1 MRECVV
7 LGAVLAI
14 AVPAAAAPLN
24 FSENWDS
31 YPSQASY
38 LLPVDDATWPQLG
51 TSSYVV
57 TNARSQSTSNSLLV
71 DNGSSYASG
80 KSISHEFGG
89 VYKATDAN
97 PIVVDFF
104 LWCDAAANRDD
115 IDVFVELALDDVAP
129 TSSGTAASVLAAAM
143 PYSVRGLSDRRSRF
157 FDGLNWV
164 DPVHAPVAATW
175 AEFKMT
181 IKSTT
186 MDVGIVGQT
195 VNTYTRNYL
204 GNFDQ
209 INIRHPVLT
218 SIGAAWL
225 DDLSVT
231 GGELIPEPATLAL
244 LALGGLFL
252 RRRR

>member
-1 MRECVV
+1 MRRFV
-7 LGAVLAI
+7 LLSAVLAI
-14 AVPAAAAPLN
+14 ALPATAGPIS

-51 TSSYVV
+51 TSTYVV

-71 DNGSSYASG
+71 DNGSSYASDKG
-80 KSISHEFGG
+80 ISHDFGG

-97 PIVVDFF
+97 PIVVDFY
-104 LWCDAAANRDD
+104 LWVDSAANRAN
-115 IDVFVELALDDVAP
+115 IDVFVELALDDQAPSSSGVLYNVVAFALPNSVRGTLNKQAYLYDGTNWSAGSVAP
-129 TSSGTAASVLAAAM
+129 TAGGWDHMT
-143 PYSVRGLSDRRSRF
+143 
-157 FDGLNWV
+157 
-164 DPVHAPVAATW
+164 
-175 AEFKMT
+175 MT
-181 IKSTT
+181 IKSNTI
-186 MDVGIVGQT
+186 DVAAGGAS
-195 VNTYTRNYL
+195 NGGFPRTYM

-218 SIGAAWL
+218 SAGAAWL
-225 DDLSVT
+225 DNLSVT